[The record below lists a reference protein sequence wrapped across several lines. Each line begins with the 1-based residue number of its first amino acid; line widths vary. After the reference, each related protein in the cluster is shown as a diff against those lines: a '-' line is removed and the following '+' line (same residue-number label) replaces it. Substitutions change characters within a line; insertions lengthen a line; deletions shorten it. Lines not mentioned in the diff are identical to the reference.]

1 MKFTKGAY
9 VLFACLVAL
18 GACKKAEIDP
28 EELTTNPFDK
38 DYVGEAIFGF
48 VAERT
53 VSYQI
58 DTTTFL
64 KLEVDVQVNTAL
76 FPKPTNYIVQYEL
89 PSGQTLDVPLADLQ
103 DDVFTMTVPV
113 SDTASIQDWGT
124 MDPTVQGTRSV
135 VLRNEV
141 NDERRTDEQRGDR

>member
-9 VLFACLVAL
+9 VLFSCLVVL
-18 GACKKAEIDP
+18 GACKKVEIDK
-28 EELTTNPFDK
+28 EELNTNPFDK

-53 VSYQI
+53 VTYQV

-76 FPKPTNYIVQYEL
+76 FPKPTSYIVQYEL
-89 PSGQTLDVPLADLQ
+89 PSGQTVDVPLADLQ
-103 DDVFTMTVPV
+103 DNVFTMTVLEV
-113 SDTASIQDWGT
+113 VA
-124 MDPTVQGTRSV
+124 GTRYCFHPRLGNNGSYSSG
-135 VLRNEV
+135 NTICGTAE
-141 NDERRTDEQRGDR
+141 

>member
-38 DYVGEAIFGF
+38 DYVGEAIF
-48 VAERT
+48 V
-53 VSYQI
+53 
-58 DTTTFL
+58 
-64 KLEVDVQVNTAL
+64 

-103 DDVFTMTVPV
+103 DDVFTMTVLEVAPGIRYCFHPRLGNNG
-113 SDTASIQDWGT
+113 SYGSGNTICGTA
-124 MDPTVQGTRSV
+124 
-135 VLRNEV
+135 E
-141 NDERRTDEQRGDR
+141 

>member
-103 DDVFTMTVPV
+103 DDVFTMTVLEVAPGIRYCFHPRLGNNG
-113 SDTASIQDWGT
+113 SYGSGNTICGTA
-124 MDPTVQGTRSV
+124 
-135 VLRNEV
+135 E
-141 NDERRTDEQRGDR
+141 